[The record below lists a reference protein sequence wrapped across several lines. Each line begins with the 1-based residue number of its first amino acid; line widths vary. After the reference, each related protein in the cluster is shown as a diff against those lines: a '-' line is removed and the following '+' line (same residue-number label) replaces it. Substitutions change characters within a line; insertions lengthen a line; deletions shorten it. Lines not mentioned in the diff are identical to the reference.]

1 MSVRGGLLPHT
12 GNEGRSTGYLKCLY
26 TNAQS
31 LGNKQG
37 ELEVLVMSKNYDV
50 IGITETWWDNSHDW
64 STVMDGYKL
73 FRKDRQGRKGG
84 GVALYVREQYDCS
97 ELRYETVEKP
107 ECLWIKFRS
116 VCNKS
121 DVVVGVC
128 YRPPDQGDE
137 VDEAFFRKLTEAT
150 RSHALIL
157 MGDFNF
163 PDICWESNTAVHRQS
178 RKFLESV
185 GDNFLAQVLEEP
197 TGGDAFLDLLL
208 TNRVELVG
216 EAKMDGNLGG
226 IDHELVEFRILTQ
239 GRKVSSRIRTQDFRK
254 ADFDSLRERMARIPW
269 GTNLKGKGVQESWL
283 YFKESLLRLQ
293 GQTIPMSRKNSKYG
307 RRPAWLNGE
316 ILADLKHKKEAYK
329 KWKVGHMTREEYKNI
344 ARACRNDIRRA
355 KSHLELQLARDV
367 KSNKKG
373 FFRYVGNKK
382 KAKES
387 VGPLLNEGGNL
398 VTEDV
403 EKANVLNAFFASVFT
418 NKVSSQTAALGITKW
433 GRDGQPSVEIEVV
446 RDYLEKLDVHKSMG
460 PEELHPRVLKE
471 LAAVIAE
478 PLAIIFENS
487 WRTGEVPDDWKKAN
501 VVPIFKKGKKEDP
514 GNYRPVSLTSV
525 PGKIMEQVL
534 KESILKHLH
543 ERKVIRNSQHGFTK
557 GRSCLTNLIA
567 FYDEITG
574 SVDEGKAVDVLF
586 LDFSKAFDTVSH
598 SILVSKLRKYGLDE
612 CTIRWVE
619 SWLDCRA
626 RRVVINGS
634 MSSWQPVSSGV
645 PQGSVLGPVLFN
657 IFINDL
663 EDGVDCTLSKFADDT
678 KLGGVVDMLEGRDR
692 IQKDLDK
699 LEDWAKRNLMRFN
712 KDKCRV
718 LHLGWK
724 NPMHRYR
731 LGTEWLGSSSAEKDL
746 GVTVDEKLDMSQ
758 QCALVA
764 KKANGILGCISRGIA
779 SRSRDVIVPLYSTLV
794 RPHLEYCVQFWAPH
808 YKKDVDK
815 LERVQRR
822 ATKIIRG
829 LEHMTYEERLREVG
843 LFSLQ
848 KRRMRGDLIAAFNY
862 LKGGSK
868 EDGSRLFS
876 MVADDRTRSNGLK
889 LQWGRFRLDIRKN
902 FFTKRVVKHWNALP
916 REVEVEVESPS
927 LEVFKVR
934 LDKALAG
941 MI

>member
-1 MSVRGGLLPHT
+1 
-12 GNEGRSTGYLKCLY
+12 
-26 TNAQS
+26 
-31 LGNKQG
+31 
-37 ELEVLVMSKNYDV
+37 
-50 IGITETWWDNSHDW
+50 
-64 STVMDGYKL
+64 
-73 FRKDRQGRKGG
+73 
-84 GVALYVREQYDCS
+84 
-97 ELRYETVEKP
+97 
-107 ECLWIKFRS
+107 
-116 VCNKS
+116 
-121 DVVVGVC
+121 
-128 YRPPDQGDE
+128 
-137 VDEAFFRKLTEAT
+137 
-150 RSHALIL
+150 
-157 MGDFNF
+157 
-163 PDICWESNTAVHRQS
+163 
-178 RKFLESV
+178 
-185 GDNFLAQVLEEP
+185 
-197 TGGDAFLDLLL
+197 
-208 TNRVELVG
+208 
-216 EAKMDGNLGG
+216 
-226 IDHELVEFRILTQ
+226 
-239 GRKVSSRIRTQDFRK
+239 
-254 ADFDSLRERMARIPW
+254 
-269 GTNLKGKGVQESWL
+269 
-283 YFKESLLRLQ
+283 
-293 GQTIPMSRKNSKYG
+293 
-307 RRPAWLNGE
+307 
-316 ILADLKHKKEAYK
+316 
-329 KWKVGHMTREEYKNI
+329 MTREEYKNI
-344 ARACRNDIRRA
+344 ARACRNEIRRA

-387 VGPLLNEGGNL
+387 GGPLMNEGGNL

-418 NKVSSQTAALGITKW
+418 NKVSSQTAALGITTW
-433 GRDGQPSVEIEVV
+433 GIDGQPSVEKEVV

-460 PEELHPRVLKE
+460 PDELHPRVLKE

-487 WRTGEVPDDWKKAN
+487 WRTGKVPDDWKKAN

-574 SVDEGKAVDVLF
+574 SVDEGKAVDVLY

-598 SILVSKLRKYGLDE
+598 SILVSKLKKYGLDE
-612 CTIRWVE
+612 CTIWWVE

-626 RRVVINGS
+626 QRVVINGS

-692 IQKDLDK
+692 IQRDLDK

-718 LHLGWK
+718 LHLGRK
-724 NPMHRYR
+724 NPMHSYR

-746 GVTVDEKLDMSQ
+746 RVTVDEKLDMSQ

-794 RPHLEYCVQFWAPH
+794 RPHLEYCIQFWAPH

-822 ATKIIRG
+822 ATKMIRG
-829 LEHMTYEERLREVG
+829 LEHMTYEERLRELG
-843 LFSLQ
+843 LFSLR

-862 LKGGSK
+862 LRGGSR

-876 MVADDRTRSNGLK
+876 VVEEDRTRSNGLK

-902 FFTKRVVKHWNALP
+902 FFTRRVVKHWNALP
-916 REVEVEVESPS
+916 REVVESPS

>member
-1 MSVRGGLLPHT
+1 
-12 GNEGRSTGYLKCLY
+12 
-26 TNAQS
+26 
-31 LGNKQG
+31 
-37 ELEVLVMSKNYDV
+37 
-50 IGITETWWDNSHDW
+50 
-64 STVMDGYKL
+64 
-73 FRKDRQGRKGG
+73 
-84 GVALYVREQYDCS
+84 
-97 ELRYETVEKP
+97 
-107 ECLWIKFRS
+107 
-116 VCNKS
+116 
-121 DVVVGVC
+121 
-128 YRPPDQGDE
+128 
-137 VDEAFFRKLTEAT
+137 
-150 RSHALIL
+150 
-157 MGDFNF
+157 
-163 PDICWESNTAVHRQS
+163 
-178 RKFLESV
+178 
-185 GDNFLAQVLEEP
+185 
-197 TGGDAFLDLLL
+197 
-208 TNRVELVG
+208 
-216 EAKMDGNLGG
+216 
-226 IDHELVEFRILTQ
+226 
-239 GRKVSSRIRTQDFRK
+239 
-254 ADFDSLRERMARIPW
+254 
-269 GTNLKGKGVQESWL
+269 
-283 YFKESLLRLQ
+283 
-293 GQTIPMSRKNSKYG
+293 MSRKNNKYG
-307 RRPAWLNGE
+307 RRPTWLNGE

-344 ARACRNDIRRA
+344 AWACRNEIRRA

-418 NKVSSQTAALGITKW
+418 NKDSSQTAALGIATW
-433 GRDGQPSVEIEVV
+433 GVDGQPSVEKEVV

-460 PEELHPRVLKE
+460 PDELHPRVLKE
-471 LAAVIAE
+471 LADVIAE

-598 SILVSKLRKYGLDE
+598 SILVSKLKKYGLDE
-612 CTIRWVE
+612 CTTRWVE

-626 RRVVINGS
+626 QRVVINGS

-678 KLGGVVDMLEGRDR
+678 KLGGVVDTLEGRDR
-692 IQKDLDK
+692 IQRDLDK

-718 LHLGWK
+718 LHLGRK
-724 NPMHRYR
+724 NPMHSYR

-822 ATKIIRG
+822 ATKMIRG
-829 LEHMTYEERLREVG
+829 LEHMTYEERLRELG

-862 LKGGSK
+862 LRGGSR

-876 MVADDRTRSNGLK
+876 VVVEDRTRSNGLK

-902 FFTKRVVKHWNALP
+902 FFTRRVVKHWNALP
-916 REVEVEVESPS
+916 REVVESPS

-934 LDKALAG
+934 LDKVLAG

>member
-1 MSVRGGLLPHT
+1 
-12 GNEGRSTGYLKCLY
+12 
-26 TNAQS
+26 
-31 LGNKQG
+31 
-37 ELEVLVMSKNYDV
+37 
-50 IGITETWWDNSHDW
+50 
-64 STVMDGYKL
+64 
-73 FRKDRQGRKGG
+73 
-84 GVALYVREQYDCS
+84 
-97 ELRYETVEKP
+97 
-107 ECLWIKFRS
+107 
-116 VCNKS
+116 
-121 DVVVGVC
+121 
-128 YRPPDQGDE
+128 
-137 VDEAFFRKLTEAT
+137 
-150 RSHALIL
+150 
-157 MGDFNF
+157 
-163 PDICWESNTAVHRQS
+163 
-178 RKFLESV
+178 
-185 GDNFLAQVLEEP
+185 
-197 TGGDAFLDLLL
+197 
-208 TNRVELVG
+208 
-216 EAKMDGNLGG
+216 
-226 IDHELVEFRILTQ
+226 
-239 GRKVSSRIRTQDFRK
+239 
-254 ADFDSLRERMARIPW
+254 
-269 GTNLKGKGVQESWL
+269 
-283 YFKESLLRLQ
+283 
-293 GQTIPMSRKNSKYG
+293 MSRKNSKYG

-316 ILADLKHKKEAYK
+316 ILVDLKHKKEAYK

-344 ARACRNDIRRA
+344 ARACRNEIRKA
-355 KSHLELQLARDV
+355 KSYLELQLARDV

-403 EKANVLNAFFASVFT
+403 EKDNVLNAFFASIFT
-418 NKVSSQTAALGITKW
+418 NKDSSQTAALGITTW
-433 GRDGQPSVEIEVV
+433 GVDGQPSVEKEVV

-460 PEELHPRVLKE
+460 PDELHPRMLKE

-487 WRTGEVPDDWKKAN
+487 WRTGEVPDDRKKAN
-501 VVPIFKKGKKEDP
+501 VVPIFKTGKKEDP

-557 GRSCLTNLIA
+557 RRSCLTNLIA

-574 SVDEGKAVDVLF
+574 SVDEGKAVDTLF

-598 SILVSKLRKYGLDE
+598 SILVSKLKKCGLDE
-612 CTIRWVE
+612 CTIRW
-619 SWLDCRA
+619 LDCQA
-626 RRVVINGS
+626 QRVVINGS

-678 KLGGVVDMLEGRDR
+678 KLGGMVDTLEGRDR
-692 IQKDLDK
+692 IQRDLD
-699 LEDWAKRNLMRFN
+699 N

-718 LHLGWK
+718 LHLGRK
-724 NPMHRYR
+724 NPMHSYR
-731 LGTEWLGSSSAEKDL
+731 LGTEWLGSSSVEKDL
-746 GVTVDEKLDMSQ
+746 RVTVDKKLDMSQ

-779 SRSRDVIVPLYSTLV
+779 SRSRDVIVPLSSTLV

-822 ATKIIRG
+822 ATKMIRG
-829 LEHMTYEERLREVG
+829 LEQMIYEERLRELG

-862 LKGGSK
+862 LRGGSR

-876 MVADDRTRSNGLK
+876 VVEEDKTRSNGLK

-902 FFTKRVVKHWNALP
+902 FFTRRVVKHWNALP
-916 REVEVEVESPS
+916 REVVESPS

>member
-1 MSVRGGLLPHT
+1 MGLVL
-12 GNEGRSTGYLKCLY
+12 
-26 TNAQS
+26 Q
-31 LGNKQG
+31 
-37 ELEVLVMSKNYDV
+37 ELELWLVLSVYAADV
-50 IGITETWWDNSHDW
+50 RLMVQD
-64 STVMDGYKL
+64 
-73 FRKDRQGRKGG
+73 
-84 GVALYVREQYDCS
+84 
-97 ELRYETVEKP
+97 P
-107 ECLWIKFRS
+107 
-116 VCNKS
+116 
-121 DVVVGVC
+121 
-128 YRPPDQGDE
+128 GD
-137 VDEAFFRKLTEAT
+137 
-150 RSHALIL
+150 
-157 MGDFNF
+157 
-163 PDICWESNTAVHRQS
+163 
-178 RKFLESV
+178 
-185 GDNFLAQVLEEP
+185 LAQVEACQAIYSA
-197 TGGDAFLDLLL
+197 AFS
-208 TNRVELVG
+208 TWVNRV
-216 EAKMDGNLGG
+216 K
-226 IDHELVEFRILTQ
+226 
-239 GRKVSSRIRTQDFRK
+239 SSG
-254 ADFDSLRERMARIPW
+254 M
-269 GTNLKGKGVQESWL
+269 
-283 YFKESLLRLQ
+283 
-293 GQTIPMSRKNSKYG
+293 
-307 RRPAWLNGE
+307 
-316 ILADLKHKKEAYK
+316 
-329 KWKVGHMTREEYKNI
+329 
-344 ARACRNDIRRA
+344 
-355 KSHLELQLARDV
+355 
-367 KSNKKG
+367 
-373 FFRYVGNKK
+373 
-382 KAKES
+382 
-387 VGPLLNEGGNL
+387 
-398 VTEDV
+398 
-403 EKANVLNAFFASVFT
+403 
-418 NKVSSQTAALGITKW
+418 
-433 GRDGQPSVEIEVV
+433 VV
-446 RDYLEKLDVHKSMG
+446 RDGWQVSSLPPALQAIRWSTGSLLYLGIYLSAMQEKLDVHKSMG
-460 PEELHPRVLKE
+460 PDELHPRVLKE

-586 LDFSKAFDTVSH
+586 LDSSKAFDTVSH

-612 CTIRWVE
+612 CTTRWVE

-626 RRVVINGS
+626 QRVVINGS
-634 MSSWQPVSSGV
+634 ISSWQPVSSGV

-678 KLGGVVDMLEGRDR
+678 KLGGVVDTLEGRDR

-699 LEDWAKRNLMRFN
+699 LEDWAKRNLRFN

-718 LHLGWK
+718 LNLGRK
-724 NPMHRYR
+724 NPMHSYR

-779 SRSRDVIVPLYSTLV
+779 SSSRDVIVPLYSTLV

-808 YKKDVDK
+808 FKKDVDK

-822 ATKIIRG
+822 ATKMIRG
-829 LEHMTYEERLREVG
+829 LEHMSYKERLRELG

-876 MVADDRTRSNGLK
+876 IVADDRTRSNGLK

-916 REVEVEVESPS
+916 REVVESPS

>member
-1 MSVRGGLLPHT
+1 
-12 GNEGRSTGYLKCLY
+12 
-26 TNAQS
+26 
-31 LGNKQG
+31 
-37 ELEVLVMSKNYDV
+37 
-50 IGITETWWDNSHDW
+50 
-64 STVMDGYKL
+64 
-73 FRKDRQGRKGG
+73 
-84 GVALYVREQYDCS
+84 
-97 ELRYETVEKP
+97 
-107 ECLWIKFRS
+107 
-116 VCNKS
+116 
-121 DVVVGVC
+121 
-128 YRPPDQGDE
+128 
-137 VDEAFFRKLTEAT
+137 
-150 RSHALIL
+150 
-157 MGDFNF
+157 
-163 PDICWESNTAVHRQS
+163 
-178 RKFLESV
+178 
-185 GDNFLAQVLEEP
+185 
-197 TGGDAFLDLLL
+197 
-208 TNRVELVG
+208 
-216 EAKMDGNLGG
+216 
-226 IDHELVEFRILTQ
+226 
-239 GRKVSSRIRTQDFRK
+239 
-254 ADFDSLRERMARIPW
+254 
-269 GTNLKGKGVQESWL
+269 
-283 YFKESLLRLQ
+283 
-293 GQTIPMSRKNSKYG
+293 
-307 RRPAWLNGE
+307 
-316 ILADLKHKKEAYK
+316 
-329 KWKVGHMTREEYKNI
+329 MTREEYKNI

-382 KAKES
+382 NAKES

-460 PEELHPRVLKE
+460 PDELHPRVLKE
-471 LAAVIAE
+471 LVAVIAE

-487 WRTGEVPDDWKKAN
+487 WRTGEVPDDWKKAK

-525 PGKIMEQVL
+525 PGEIMEQVL
-534 KESILKHLH
+534 KVSILKHLH

-619 SWLDCRA
+619 SWLDCLA
-626 RRVVINGS
+626 QRVVINGS
-634 MSSWQPVSSGV
+634 MSNWQPVSSGV

-724 NPMHRYR
+724 NPMHRCR

-794 RPHLEYCVQFWAPH
+794 RPHLEYCVQFWDPH

-822 ATKIIRG
+822 ATKMIRG
-829 LEHMTYEERLREVG
+829 LEHMTYEERLRELG

-902 FFTKRVVKHWNALP
+902 VFTKRVVKHWNALP
-916 REVEVEVESPS
+916 REVVESPS